1 MPAAPGKDCLLNYE
15 SGEFG
20 TGGQRECAVELVFKG
35 VLGEPFVAFAM
46 ARARRLS
53 LRGWISPGAEIV
65 TVSAE
70 GPQAMVDA
78 FEIVCS
84 LGPIEASI
92 EQWSRVERDPGLN
105 VAGFERR
112 P

>member
-1 MPAAPGKDCLLNYE
+1 MNYD

-20 TGGQRECAVELVFKG
+20 RGGQDLCAVELTYSG
-35 VLGEPFVAFAM
+35 VLGEPFVAFAV
-46 ARARRLS
+46 ARARRLG
-53 LRGWISPGAEIV
+53 LTGWVSPLPDEVRVVAQ
-65 TVSAE
+65 

-84 LGPIEASI
+84 LGPIEADVRD
-92 EQWSRVERDPGLN
+92 WSRLDIDPGIN

-112 P
+112 WGFSDQS

>member
-1 MPAAPGKDCLLNYE
+1 MNYE

-20 TGGQRECAVELVFKG
+20 KGGEQECAVELVFRG
-35 VLGEPFVAFAM
+35 TLGEPFVAFAL

-53 LRGWISPGAEIV
+53 LRGWISQGPDLV
-65 TVSAE
+65 TVSAQ

-84 LGPIEASI
+84 LGPIQSSI
-92 EQWSRVERDPGLN
+92 DTWTRTECSLGLN
-105 VAGFERR
+105 VAGFDRR
-112 P
+112 A

>member
-1 MPAAPGKDCLLNYE
+1 MNYE

-35 VLGEPFVAFAM
+35 VLGEPFVAFAI

-53 LRGWISPGAEIV
+53 LRGWISQGTDTV

-70 GPQAMVDA
+70 GPQALVDA
-78 FEIVCS
+78 FEIVCT
-84 LGPIEASI
+84 LGPIQSSI
-92 EQWSRVERDPGLN
+92 ETWTRTESNHGLN
-105 VAGFERR
+105 IAGFDRR
-112 P
+112 T

>member
-1 MPAAPGKDCLLNYE
+1 MDYE

-20 TGGQRECAVELVFKG
+20 RGGQLECAVELVFKG
-35 VLGEPFVAFAM
+35 ALGEPFVAFAI
-46 ARARRLS
+46 ARAQRLS

-65 TVSAE
+65 TVSME

-84 LGPIEASI
+84 LGPIEL
-92 EQWSRVERDPGLN
+92 EHQRVESRRARSRLERDWI
-105 VAGFERR
+105 
-112 P
+112 